1 MTMRLEH
8 QPPRERLLHAIA
20 LAVAA
25 VGLLWLGALVAFVGE
40 VPHGVSDPERQTD
53 GIVVLTGGA
62 LRLDAGLELLAAG
75 KAKRMFIS
83 GVNPSTGRTA
93 LRQIAG
99 RQAALIDCCV
109 DLGFAAANT
118 WGNAIETAEWARG
131 NGYRSLRVVTAAYH
145 MPRSLIELHRRL
157 PDAELVAYPVFP
169 EQFKLDDWWAWPG
182 TAYLLA
188 EEFDKYLALLVGQ
201 RLDELSGGRI
211 ARWLDWAEQA
221 T

>member
-1 MTMRLEH
+1 MRRDERRPQH
-8 QPPRERLLHAIA
+8 ERLLHGLL

-25 VGLLWLGALVAFVGE
+25 LGLLWLGGLLTFAAELPRRVDDA
-40 VPHGVSDPERQTD
+40 DRATD

-62 LRLDAGLELLAAG
+62 ARLGAGLELLAAG

-83 GVNPSTGRTA
+83 GVHPGTSKGV
-93 LRQIAG
+93 LRQLVMPDA
-99 RQAALIDCCV
+99 RDKIDCCV

-118 WGNAIETAEWARG
+118 FGNAIETADWATT
-131 NGYRSLRVVTAAYH
+131 NGYKSLRVVTANYH

-157 PDAELVAYPVFP
+157 PNVDLVPHPVFP
-169 EQFKLDDWWAWPG
+169 EQFKLADWWAWPG

-188 EEFDKYLALLVGQ
+188 EEFDKYLAALLAL
-201 RLDELSGGRI
+201 RLEELTGGRLSW
-211 ARWLDWAEQA
+211 WLDWAESA